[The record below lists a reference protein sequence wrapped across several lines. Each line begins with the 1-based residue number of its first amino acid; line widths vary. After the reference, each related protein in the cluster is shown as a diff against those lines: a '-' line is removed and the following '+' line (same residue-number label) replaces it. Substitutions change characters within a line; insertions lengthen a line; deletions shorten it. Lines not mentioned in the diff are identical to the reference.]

1 VSVTRITKS
10 DVGVLP
16 WLTAAVSLLLAFAVP
31 TVALLVA
38 MHFGEIG
45 QPTVAQLRAKRM
57 ALLAVAAPTLFTF
70 VGVVLSML
78 GDPVPDTWFWVAC
91 WVLVVVMLFS
101 ADRNAPAP
109 ANVQQAPAALRVAH
123 GHSGTRHHRDL
134 PGTPHYQPSH
144 LSGRPQHLLRR
155 DADLPS
161 WLSNRG
167 PGAGSGHPS
176 SLPDW
181 NWALSCLAAHRG
193 AERQLPYLSD
203 RFGRLSRVL
212 RAWSHEFSLHLRP
225 YLPGH

>member
-1 VSVTRITKS
+1 MRIAAHNRMPSARALGAQPSVLIAPLAALSYPFILMGFNVSVTRITKS

-144 LSGRPQHLLRR
+144 LSGRPQHL
-155 DADLPS
+155 
-161 WLSNRG
+161 
-167 PGAGSGHPS
+167 
-176 SLPDW
+176 
-181 NWALSCLAAHRG
+181 
-193 AERQLPYLSD
+193 
-203 RFGRLSRVL
+203 
-212 RAWSHEFSLHLRP
+212 
-225 YLPGH
+225 